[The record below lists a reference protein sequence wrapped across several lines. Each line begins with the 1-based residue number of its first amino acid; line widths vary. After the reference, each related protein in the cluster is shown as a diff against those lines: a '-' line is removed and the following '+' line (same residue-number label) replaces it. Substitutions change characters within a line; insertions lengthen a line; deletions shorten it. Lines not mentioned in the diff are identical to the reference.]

1 MNLGIDMGRRHGVS
15 RGERR
20 FDGIRVDRDLG
31 LIGMRGVVNGDTLR
45 HVEPLQLTRLL
56 KHGLPA
62 APRIAATNAELRRDC
77 NSQVRP
83 PDRLFGKTPPSCK
96 GATTTAPHA
105 RKSLGEGKSGSVRV

>member
-62 APRIAATNAELRRDC
+62 APRIAATKAELRRDC
-77 NSQVRP
+77 NRSEEHTSELQSLMRISYAVFC
-83 PDRLFGKTPPSCK
+83 LKKQTKSETKTSRTK
-96 GATTTAPHA
+96 
-105 RKSLGEGKSGSVRV
+105 

>member
-1 MNLGIDMGRRHGVS
+1 MRISDWSSDVCSSDL
-15 RGERR
+15 
-20 FDGIRVDRDLG
+20 DRDLG

-62 APRIAATNAELRRDC
+62 APRIAATKAELRRDC

-83 PDRLFGKTPPSCK
+83 PDRLFGKHPPSCK
-96 GATTTAPHA
+96 VANSPAPHPA
-105 RKSLGEGKSGSVRV
+105 IKNTGRHPRTETRQLGIEV